1 MLQGNWPTDKAL
13 VMLVFPSI
21 SLAKRW
27 EASSPELR
35 QGDWLGGVDFLL
47 TPCITA
53 PMASNPVFQIMSFE
67 GNTNA
72 PGMDPD
78 SPLSKQLPEMMQ
90 QYGVVPTVASR
101 RVDRMRGHWN
111 SNYIVVN
118 EYPSIEKF
126 QAFESLGKQQH
137 NKPIIIN
144 VTKM

>member
-1 MLQGNWPTDKAL
+1 
-13 VMLVFPSI
+13 
-21 SLAKRW
+21 
-27 EASSPELR
+27 
-35 QGDWLGGVDFLL
+35 
-47 TPCITA
+47 
-53 PMASNPVFQIMSFE
+53 MASNPVFQIMSFE

-126 QAFESLGKQQH
+126 QAFESLGKQQQ
-137 NKPIIIN
+137 NQPIIVN